1 MSDKKFNSLEFMRKV
16 GAPVGLLL
24 ILAGLVAPFFF
35 AGTFY
40 AHVIYKYVYALG
52 AALCVVAAF
61 CMPRNLK
68 DLRLRRLYR
77 LELCSA
83 VLFVVA
89 AGIAFTGAYGSGRD
103 WIALTL
109 AGAAIKI
116 YTTIAIPNRQQ
127 KLK

>member
-1 MSDKKFNSLEFMRKV
+1 MSNKKFNFADFMRRV

-40 AHVIYKYVYALG
+40 AQTLYKYVYALG
-52 AALCVVAAF
+52 AAVCTVAAF
-61 CMPRNLK
+61 CMPRNIK

-89 AGIAFTGAYGSGRD
+89 AGISFSGAYGSGRD

-116 YTTIAIPNRQQ
+116 YTTIAIPNRLQ
-127 KLK
+127 KLQ

>member
-1 MSDKKFNSLEFMRKV
+1 MSDKKFNFAEFMRKV

-24 ILAGLVAPFFF
+24 VLAGLVAPFFF

-40 AHVIYKYVYALG
+40 AAGIYKYVYALG
-52 AALCVVAAF
+52 AAVCLVAAF
-61 CMPRNLK
+61 CMPRGIK

-89 AGIAFTGAYGSGRD
+89 AIIAFVGAYGSGRD
-103 WIALTL
+103 WIALTM

-116 YTTIAIPNRQQ
+116 YTTIAIPNRLQ
-127 KLK
+127 KLN